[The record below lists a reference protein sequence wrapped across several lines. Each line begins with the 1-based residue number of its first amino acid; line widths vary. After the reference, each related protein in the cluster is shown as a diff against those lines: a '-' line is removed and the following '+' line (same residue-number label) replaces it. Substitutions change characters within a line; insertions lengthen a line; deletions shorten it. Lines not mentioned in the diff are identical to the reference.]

1 MIDHGHHILILTGP
15 PGAGTTTAAAALA
28 AMPGS
33 PKVHLHADDFW
44 HVIKHGAIPPYLPE
58 AHDQNGVV
66 MQALADAASAYA
78 RGGYLT
84 ILDGIVGP
92 WFLAPFRALT
102 VPVHYVVLRP
112 GLDAAITRCRARGG
126 ETLTDPAV
134 IAALHGQFGAL
145 GPLEGHVLDV
155 TGLDRGQ
162 TLAAACAALDGG
174 GFLLGN

>member
-1 MIDHGHHILILTGP
+1 MAAARRFFPPRGGPKKILTDP
-15 PGAGTTTAAAALA
+15 PGLGKSTAAAALA

-66 MQALADAASAYA
+66 MQALADTASAYA

-112 GLDAAITRCRARGG
+112 GWM
-126 ETLTDPAV
+126 P
-134 IAALHGQFGAL
+134 
-145 GPLEGHVLDV
+145 P
-155 TGLDRGQ
+155 
-162 TLAAACAALDGG
+162 
-174 GFLLGN
+174 